1 MKKIVFGLQL
11 DNKVP
16 PIGMGEDSIDYYCGP
31 QQFTILLEKRFGVKP
46 PDDQQVAIR
55 TDVYRQHLA
64 KYLSEHS
71 DAFFRNSFSADP
83 FATAQTLLNLRDALK
98 QAGWKGADNE
108 DAPIRIKTL
117 SLIEDDLNKNKF
129 WPKGWTDRQLDILE
143 KIPFKIIRQ
152 LLKLGRP
159 LDAADLKVYERLLD
173 SGNVTIILPII

>member
-1 MKKIVFGLQL
+1 MKKSVFGLQL

-71 DAFFRNSFSADP
+71 DAFFRHSFSADP

-108 DAPIRIKTL
+108 DAPIRIRTL

-143 KIPFKIIRQ
+143 KIPFKVIRH
-152 LLKLGRP
+152 LLI
-159 LDAADLKVYERLLD
+159 Y
-173 SGNVTIILPII
+173 